1 MSLFRYRLSRSLPRA
16 IRRYIGLPTRLAIAW
31 IVLTGVGLFIFRV
44 MHAPASA
51 QQVLADAARALPTSL
66 SEPASILGP
75 QRWVKAKGSH
85 GEIAIER
92 GPDDVITATFNG
104 DKPLR
109 LVGDAKEARLVDA
122 EGEPLYRLVFVDPSK
137 ARILGA
143 AGGLLWRVKRESD
156 GGEETFKLYD
166 GSDTIHH
173 RVKVKADSFNVYGS
187 GSERIAKGKPRD
199 GGFESRRESGGT
211 DAIVSGDAS
220 LRQAAVLSMPVE
232 PAVRVLLWLQ
242 AGG

>member
-1 MSLFRYRLSRSLPRA
+1 M
-16 IRRYIGLPTRLAIAW
+16 AW
-31 IVLTGVGLFIFRV
+31 IVVSGVGLLVLRA
-44 MHAPASA
+44 MNAPASA
-51 QQVLADAARALPTSL
+51 QQLLADAARALPTSL
-66 SEPASILGP
+66 SEPASILGAS
-75 QRWVKAKGSH
+75 RWVNARGSH

-92 GPDDVITATFNG
+92 GADDVITATFG
-104 DKPLR
+104 GEKPLR

-122 EGEPLYRLVFVDPSK
+122 EGTPRYRLVFVDPSK
-137 ARILGA
+137 ARILGSS
-143 AGGLLWRVKRESD
+143 GELLWRVKRERD

-166 GSDTIHH
+166 GSDTIRH
-173 RVKVKADSFNVYGS
+173 RVKVKADSFNVYAT

-199 GGFESRRESGGT
+199 GGFESRRESGGS